1 MFSLGL
7 QESGFFTPVVA
18 SGGGVLVMVHG
29 SMVAA
34 WIRWGRCQER
44 KSCRGR
50 WVCSIL
56 VDRSFLSLITFN
68 GVREEDWGF
77 GDAPNTFFV
86 LSVVGDRR
94 DVPGGGEGVGG
105 RQARVRFHPGGT
117 WCPRKSWTPG
127 RYVV

>member
-7 QESGFFTPVVA
+7 QESEFFTPVVA

-29 SMVAA
+29 SMVST
-34 WIRWGRCQER
+34 WVRWGRRQER

-68 GVREEDWGF
+68 GVREED
-77 GDAPNTFFV
+77 
-86 LSVVGDRR
+86 
-94 DVPGGGEGVGG
+94 
-105 RQARVRFHPGGT
+105 
-117 WCPRKSWTPG
+117 
-127 RYVV
+127 